1 MFILIPNLIFSTS
14 KTLSFHQNLVFFYT
28 APPQPHYLIGLGYK
42 NGVIKA
48 NLLAQKKKYQNTTK
62 QPNQPQGR
70 RWCVSFLFKQTNK
83 QTKTQKIVFAA
94 KQKRQKKFVFHP
106 LQAHPHAQSRQ
117 HQKEKEHG
125 AHKTFMRG
133 IIILLIII
141 IIIRVVVY
149 YSSFFFAFLFCVSRC
164 CSRID
169 RLRGGFRFLALR
181 SH

>member
-1 MFILIPNLIFSTS
+1 MALS
-14 KTLSFHQNLVFFYT
+14 KQISS
-28 APPQPHYLIGLGYK
+28 P
-42 NGVIKA
+42 
-48 NLLAQKKKYQNTTK
+48 KKKIPKHNKTT
-62 QPNQPQGR
+62 QPAPR
-70 RWCVSFLFKQTNK
+70 TPLVCVVSLQTNK
-83 QTKTQKIVFAA
+83 QTNKDTKNCICSETKTTK
-94 KQKRQKKFVFHP
+94 KKFVFHP

-117 HQKEKEHG
+117 QKKEKEHG

-181 SH
+181 SHWGQNKRRSHTPTAKNKKIKEK

>member
-1 MFILIPNLIFSTS
+1 MALS
-14 KTLSFHQNLVFFYT
+14 KQISS
-28 APPQPHYLIGLGYK
+28 P
-42 NGVIKA
+42 
-48 NLLAQKKKYQNTTK
+48 KKKNTKTQQNNPTSPK
-62 QPNQPQGR
+62 DAVGVCRFSSN
-70 RWCVSFLFKQTNK
+70 KQTNK
-83 QTKTQKIVFAA
+83 QRHKKLYLQRNKND
-94 KQKRQKKFVFHP
+94 KKKFVFHP